1 MSLRKPDTPTTLEPP
16 LLIDAAV
23 QPLLL
28 GLARQAQGHA
38 PEVAERLLAEIERAD
53 IRPAGQLPGEVVTL
67 DSFVT
72 YQDADNGSIR
82 TVQLVLPA
90 KADLAAMRVSVI
102 SPIGAALIGL
112 SSGQS
117 IRWEVQD
124 KTRTLTVLRVS
135 GAL

>member
-1 MSLRKPDTPTTLEPP
+1 MSLRKPDDPTQLEPP

-28 GLARQAQGHA
+28 GLARQARSHS
-38 PEVAERLLAEIERAD
+38 PEVAERLLAEIERSE
-53 IRPAGQLPGEVVTL
+53 IRPAGQLPDDVVTL

-72 YQDADNGSIR
+72 YQDAENGSIR

-90 KADLAAMRVSVI
+90 KADVAAMRVSVI

-112 SSGQS
+112 STGQS
-117 IRWEVQD
+117 ISWEVQD
-124 KTRTLTVLRVS
+124 KTRTLTVLRVAR
-135 GAL
+135 AL